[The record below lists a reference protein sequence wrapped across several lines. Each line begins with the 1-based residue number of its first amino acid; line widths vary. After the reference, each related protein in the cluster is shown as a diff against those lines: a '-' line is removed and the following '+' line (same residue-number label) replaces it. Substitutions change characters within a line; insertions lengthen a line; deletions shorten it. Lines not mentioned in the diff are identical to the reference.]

1 MMMIWLLLLIII
13 DVITAKSNH
22 HQIQP
27 TTTTIPPTRRLA
39 SSSSILVVGSANV
52 DTILPVHHLPSSGEN
67 LTLLPHYE
75 PSVDVPGGKGCNQA
89 IASSKLLGG
98 GGAVS
103 FIGQFGNDEPT
114 SSMLRNALINNN
126 VDISHSGQSKYYP
139 CGRGYVILVPNTG
152 EVCAIVSGGS
162 NLFGWEGW
170 RCDNNDD
177 SNDNDEHEEKQQ
189 HEVISNDSIRNIVKS
204 HKLIL
209 LQCEIPSFINL
220 RLANIAHELSIPVI
234 LDAGGEDRL
243 IEKELLQCCD
253 YFIPNETELS
263 RLVKHYYTKN
273 DDDDEISIQEVQDIQ
288 NQIGSSIQLQSLLQ
302 SVRMLQRHGASNVL
316 VTLGSHGSILVKNRR
331 KKQQQQQQQQQQQLV
346 VSPPSS
352 SSVHRRNIIYQPPC
366 PLLSLGMSV
375 VDETGAGDCYRAGFA
390 VALLEYCKL
399 GGRGADNDDDDDVD
413 NDNVLEQ
420 CMKFASAAGAL
431 SVTKSG
437 AVPSIPTR
445 EEVDELLLKWS
456 SFSSLMTKKEV
467 EEELS
472 SMMMVDNGVPRGG
485 SDSIDEDDGFPFLFG
500 SRLNSMKDRTDL
512 LHDMSS
518 SLPLS
523 HPRDYVRRQ
532 ATIRG
537 LGCVD
542 FNYPQ
547 HFEGYWSPEDAK
559 VALDEVGL
567 VAGAVC
573 LRYPTKFARGAM
585 NHPVASMRREA
596 IEITKGAAEAARIL
610 GCNE

>member
-1 MMMIWLLLLIII
+1 M
-13 DVITAKSNH
+13 
-22 HQIQP
+22 
-27 TTTTIPPTRRLA
+27 
-39 SSSSILVVGSANV
+39 
-52 DTILPVHHLPSSGEN
+52 
-67 LTLLPHYE
+67 
-75 PSVDVPGGKGCNQA
+75 
-89 IASSKLLGG
+89 
-98 GGAVS
+98 
-103 FIGQFGNDEPT
+103 
-114 SSMLRNALINNN
+114 
-126 VDISHSGQSKYYP
+126 
-139 CGRGYVILVPNTG
+139 
-152 EVCAIVSGGS
+152 
-162 NLFGWEGW
+162 
-170 RCDNNDD
+170 
-177 SNDNDEHEEKQQ
+177 
-189 HEVISNDSIRNIVKS
+189 
-204 HKLIL
+204 
-209 LQCEIPSFINL
+209 
-220 RLANIAHELSIPVI
+220 ANIAHELSIPVI

-243 IEKELLQCCD
+243 IENELLQCCD

-331 KKQQQQQQQQQQQLV
+331 KKQQQQQQQQQLV

-352 SSVHRRNIIYQPPC
+352 SSLHRRNIIYQPPC

-485 SDSIDEDDGFPFLFG
+485 SDSIDEADGFPFLFG

>member
-1 MMMIWLLLLIII
+1 M
-13 DVITAKSNH
+13 
-22 HQIQP
+22 
-27 TTTTIPPTRRLA
+27 
-39 SSSSILVVGSANV
+39 
-52 DTILPVHHLPSSGEN
+52 
-67 LTLLPHYE
+67 TLLPHYE
-75 PSVDVPGGKGCNQA
+75 PSVDLPGGKGCNQA

-103 FIGQFGNDEPT
+103 FIGQFGNDEST

-139 CGRGYVILVPNTG
+139 CGRGYVLLVPNTG

-162 NLFGWEGW
+162 NLFGWDGW
-170 RCDNNDD
+170 RCDDNDNY
-177 SNDNDEHEEKQQ
+177 NDNDEHEEKQQ
-189 HEVISNDSIRNIVKS
+189 HEVVSNDSIRNIVKS
-204 HKLIL
+204 HKLLL

-243 IEKELLQCCD
+243 IKNELLQCCD

-263 RLVKHYYTKN
+263 RLVKHYRTNN
-273 DDDDEISIQEVQDIQ
+273 DEDDDEISTQEVQDIQ
-288 NQIGSSIQLQSLLQ
+288 NQSGSSIQLQSLLQ

-331 KKQQQQQQQQQQQLV
+331 KKQQQQQQQQLV
-346 VSPPSS
+346 VSPSS
-352 SSVHRRNIIYQPPC
+352 SSSSSSFYRRNIIYQPSC

-413 NDNVLEQ
+413 NDNVLEK

-431 SVTKSG
+431 AVTKSG

-456 SFSSLMTKKEV
+456 SFSSLMMNKKEV
-467 EEELS
+467 EEEHS
-472 SMMMVDNGVPRGG
+472 SMMMVDNVIPRGG

-512 LHDMSS
+512 LHDTSS

-547 HFEGYWSPEDAK
+547 HFVGYWSPEDAK

>member
-1 MMMIWLLLLIII
+1 
-13 DVITAKSNH
+13 
-22 HQIQP
+22 
-27 TTTTIPPTRRLA
+27 
-39 SSSSILVVGSANV
+39 VVGSANV
-52 DTILPVHHLPSSGEN
+52 DTILSVHHLPSSGEN
-67 LTLLPHYE
+67 LTLLPNYE
-75 PSVDVPGGKGCNQA
+75 PIVDVPGGKGCNQA
-89 IASSKLLGG
+89 IASSKLQSLMHHDKGG
-98 GGAVS
+98 GGDGAVVS
-103 FIGQFGNDEPT
+103 FIGQFGNDEST
-114 SSMLRNALINNN
+114 SSILRNALIKHN
-126 VDISHSGQSKYYP
+126 VDISHSGQSKAYP

-162 NLFGWEGW
+162 NLFGWDGW
-170 RCDNNDD
+170 SPCDDD
-177 SNDNDEHEEKQQ
+177 NDNDEEKQ
-189 HEVISNDSIRNIVKS
+189 HNIISDDYIRNIVTS
-204 HKLIL
+204 YKLLL

-220 RLANIAHELSIPVI
+220 RLANIAHELDIPVI
-234 LDAGGEDRL
+234 LDAGGEDRF
-243 IEKELLQCCD
+243 IEKELLDCVD

-263 RLVKHYYTKN
+263 RLVKHYNNN
-273 DDDDEISIQEVQDIQ
+273 DDDDDDGSLLHHEMMSTQEVQDIQ
-288 NQIGSSIQLQSLLQ
+288 NQIGPTIQLQSLLK
-302 SVRMLQRHGASNVL
+302 SVRMLQRNGASNVL
-316 VTLGSHGSILVKNRR
+316 VTLGSHGSILVKDC
-331 KKQQQQQQQQQQQLV
+331 KKEKTQHQQLV
-346 VSPPSS
+346 TSS
-352 SSVHRRNIIYQPPC
+352 SSHCRNIIYQPSC
-366 PLLSLGMSV
+366 PLLSLGLSV

-399 GGRGADNDDDDDVD
+399 GSRGVDYDDGDVDDDG
-413 NDNVLEQ
+413 VLEQ

-431 SVTKSG
+431 AVTKSG

-456 SFSSLMTKKEV
+456 SFSSSVMTKKEV
-467 EEELS
+467 EEEHS
-472 SMMMVDNGVPRGG
+472 SIMMVDNVVPRGG
-485 SDSIDEDDGFPFLFG
+485 SDSTDEDESFPFLFG

-512 LHDMSS
+512 LSS

-567 VAGAVC
+567 IAGAVC
-573 LRYPTKFARGAM
+573 LRYPAKFARGAM

-596 IEITKGAAEAARIL
+596 IEITKGAAEAARKL

>member
-1 MMMIWLLLLIII
+1 
-13 DVITAKSNH
+13 
-22 HQIQP
+22 
-27 TTTTIPPTRRLA
+27 
-39 SSSSILVVGSANV
+39 V
-52 DTILPVHHLPSSGEN
+52 DTILSVHHLPSSGEN
-67 LTLLPHYE
+67 LTLLPNYE
-75 PSVDVPGGKGCNQA
+75 PIVDVPGGKGCNQA
-89 IASSKLLGG
+89 IASSKLQSLMHPDKGG
-98 GGAVS
+98 GGDGAVVS
-103 FIGQFGNDEPT
+103 FIGQFGNDEST
-114 SSMLRNALINNN
+114 SSILRNALMKHN
-126 VDISHSGQSKYYP
+126 VDIKHSGQSQCYP
-139 CGRGYVILVPNTG
+139 CGRGYVILVPKTG

-162 NLFGWEGW
+162 NLFGWDGW
-170 RCDNNDD
+170 RCVNNDD
-177 SNDNDEHEEKQQ
+177 DDNDEHEKNEEKQ
-189 HEVISNDSIRNIVKS
+189 HKIISDDYIRSIVAPY
-204 HKLIL
+204 KLLL

-234 LDAGGEDRL
+234 LDAGGEDRY
-243 IEKELLQCCD
+243 IEQELLDCVN
-253 YFIPNETELS
+253 YFIPNETELL
-263 RLVKHYYTKN
+263 RLVKHYNNN
-273 DDDDEISIQEVQDIQ
+273 DDDDDDDDGSLLHQEMMSTQEVQEIQ
-288 NQIGSSIQLQSLLQ
+288 NLIGPTIQLQSLLQ
-302 SVRMLQRHGASNVL
+302 SVRTLQRHGASNVL
-316 VTLGSHGSILVKNRR
+316 VTLGSHGSILVKDC
-331 KKQQQQQQQQQQQLV
+331 KKEKTQHQQLV
-346 VSPPSS
+346 TSS
-352 SSVHRRNIIYQPPC
+352 SSHCRNIIYQPSC
-366 PLLSLGMSV
+366 PLLSLGLSV

-399 GGRGADNDDDDDVD
+399 GSRGVDYDDGDVDDDG
-413 NDNVLEQ
+413 VLEQ

-431 SVTKSG
+431 AVTKSG

-456 SFSSLMTKKEV
+456 SFSSSVMTKKEV
-467 EEELS
+467 EEEHS
-472 SMMMVDNGVPRGG
+472 SIMMVDNVVPRGG
-485 SDSIDEDDGFPFLFG
+485 SDSTDEDESFPFLFG

-512 LHDMSS
+512 LSS

-567 VAGAVC
+567 IAGAVC
-573 LRYPTKFARGAM
+573 LRYPAKFARGAM